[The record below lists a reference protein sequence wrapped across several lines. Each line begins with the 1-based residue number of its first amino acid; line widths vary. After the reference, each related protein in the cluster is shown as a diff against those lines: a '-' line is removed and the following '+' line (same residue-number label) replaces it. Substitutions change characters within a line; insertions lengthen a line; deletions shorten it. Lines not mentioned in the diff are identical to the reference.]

1 METSDRFDGGDWVL
15 FSDDPVTGIRRYRLD
30 LGNGTA
36 VMRTEY
42 HRTEELL
49 AANHEQAMNSLNTRW
64 GDGQVVARIPM
75 NVLFNPELGLSE
87 AVGAGDDRFLNR
99 WLNDP
104 DHARFRTRGGKL

>member
-1 METSDRFDGGDWVL
+1 METSARFETGNWVL

-49 AANHEQAMNSLNTRW
+49 AVNHEEAASNLNTRW
-64 GDGQVVARIPM
+64 GDGKVVARIPM
-75 NVLFNPELGLSE
+75 NVLFNQLGE
-87 AVGAGDDRFLNR
+87 AVRDGDDAYVNR

-104 DHARFRTRGGKL
+104 DHAKFRTRGGKL